1 MVGNDIQCLFKQIS
15 ICSEK
20 IDRLLNAAEKLK
32 RGLMMVR
39 NVHNNLQNRILN
51 LEKQQSKSE
60 QYNRRKFRMKL
71 QSYR

>member
-1 MVGNDIQCLFKQIS
+1 MVGNDIQRLFKQIS

>member
-1 MVGNDIQCLFKQIS
+1 MDGTDIQRLFKKIS